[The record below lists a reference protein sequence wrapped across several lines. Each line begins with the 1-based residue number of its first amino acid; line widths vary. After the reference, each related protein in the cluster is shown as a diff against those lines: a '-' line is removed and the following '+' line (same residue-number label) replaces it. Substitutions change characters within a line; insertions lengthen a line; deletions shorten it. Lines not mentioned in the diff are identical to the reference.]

1 MYKSFEIK
9 NFRCFNDFKVEK
21 LKRINLFAGKNDVG
35 KTSLLE
41 ALFIHSGA
49 YNANHAITVN
59 TLRGFTQF
67 EIHSIQKES
76 PLNLL
81 FKDFNTDRSIEFVST
96 NDEQTKRKSTF
107 SLVNN
112 PEELNHFITTFF
124 ENKQQTDSVLTTID
138 ISQLFKLIDE
148 ETDEIN
154 VSKKKRSISHYLL
167 LNSKGI
173 SQLPTISPPF
183 ETIFFPAKGY
193 LSFLDELNRF
203 GKVVTLKKKDQLIKA
218 LQIIE
223 PSIKDI
229 ELSNYSGL
237 PLISVDVGLDQL
249 IPISV
254 MGQGLSRML
263 SFVLGMMNA
272 ENGVILIDEI
282 ENGIYH
288 ENLPMMWRFLV
299 KIAESMNIQI
309 FATTHSLECINSAF
323 QGIPNNKISSFN
335 YVRLDRKDSLITPT
349 YYNKES
355 FDSTLALGL
364 DVR

>member
-183 ETIFFPAKGY
+183 ETIFFPAKG
-193 LSFLDELNRF
+193 
-203 GKVVTLKKKDQLIKA
+203 
-218 LQIIE
+218 
-223 PSIKDI
+223 
-229 ELSNYSGL
+229 
-237 PLISVDVGLDQL
+237 
-249 IPISV
+249 
-254 MGQGLSRML
+254 
-263 SFVLGMMNA
+263 
-272 ENGVILIDEI
+272 
-282 ENGIYH
+282 
-288 ENLPMMWRFLV
+288 
-299 KIAESMNIQI
+299 
-309 FATTHSLECINSAF
+309 
-323 QGIPNNKISSFN
+323 
-335 YVRLDRKDSLITPT
+335 
-349 YYNKES
+349 
-355 FDSTLALGL
+355 
-364 DVR
+364 